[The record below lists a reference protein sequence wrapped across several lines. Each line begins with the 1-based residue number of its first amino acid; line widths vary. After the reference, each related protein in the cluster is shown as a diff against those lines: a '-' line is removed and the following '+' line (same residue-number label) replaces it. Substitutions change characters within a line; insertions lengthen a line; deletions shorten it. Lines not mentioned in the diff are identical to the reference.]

1 MRQGV
6 DHVLIEEDE
15 HEGCEPDAAPPS
27 MDKEESAEELELPD
41 GIIRVASCLVAFLA
55 KYTNPNVGLLDH
67 VHVICSITDG
77 QGNSLR
83 IIVLD

>member
-1 MRQGV
+1 M
-6 DHVLIEEDE
+6 EE
-15 HEGCEPDAAPPS
+15 
-27 MDKEESAEELELPD
+27 EESAEDLELTY

-55 KYTNPNVGLLDH
+55 KNTNTNVGLLDH

-77 QGNSLR
+77 QSNSLW